1 MYEPL
6 FHIISYQI
14 DLPMIV
20 WKKCAEKECI
30 LYILSFVY
38 LHDILFASVVYI
50 NTIKTEVFA
59 VDIFNSA
66 PIEKAAEWGREERE
80 KGELDLITS
89 FCFLSVSRLRIVS
102 NDVCFAFCR
111 CNH

>member
-1 MYEPL
+1 M
-6 FHIISYQI
+6 
-14 DLPMIV
+14 
-20 WKKCAEKECI
+20 
-30 LYILSFVY
+30 SFVY

-66 PIEKAAEWGREERE
+66 PIEKAAEWGREGGEE
-80 KGELDLITS
+80 VELDLITS
-89 FCFLSVSRLRIVS
+89 FCFLSVSRLQIVS
-102 NDVCFAFCR
+102 NDVCFAFRR